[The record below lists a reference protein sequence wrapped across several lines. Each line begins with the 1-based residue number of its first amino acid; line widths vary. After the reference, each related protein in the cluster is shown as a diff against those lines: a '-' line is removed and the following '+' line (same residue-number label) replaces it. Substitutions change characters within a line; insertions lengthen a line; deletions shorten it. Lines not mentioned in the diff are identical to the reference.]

1 MGSMIPGMSSEQPAT
16 VERDRF
22 VEAMRQAASGV
33 TLVTTDGAGGRQ
45 GATVSAM
52 CSVSADP
59 PAVLTCIYGQ
69 GRTAAAVAANGVFCV
84 NLLAEAQRPL
94 AEIFAGRVQSEPFG
108 AGTWNVLAT
117 GAPVLDDAVA
127 AFDCRVAQVIEH
139 GTHSIFIG
147 SVVEVRAG
155 RGLPLVY
162 ADRTFCRTMPLAR
175 VC

>member
-1 MGSMIPGMSSEQPAT
+1 MGTISLDERRREPAT
-16 VERDRF
+16 VERSRF
-22 VEAMRQAASGV
+22 VEAMRHAASGV
-33 TLVTTDGAGGRQ
+33 TLVTTDGPGGRQ

-52 CSVSADP
+52 CSVSAEP

-84 NLLAEAQRPL
+84 NLLAEAQRLL
-94 AEIFAGRVQSEPFG
+94 AEIFAGRVESEPFG
-108 AGTWNVLAT
+108 AGAWDLLAT
-117 GAPVLDDAVA
+117 GAPVLDDAIA

-147 SVVEVRAG
+147 DVIEVRAG